1 MKWLMNPDNNPIIL
15 SVALMIVALC
25 VIANSFGATK

>member
-15 SVALMIVALC
+15 GIALMIVALC
-25 VIANSFGATK
+25 VIASFGVTK